1 MTPAQS
7 FLHVLAMLWGG
18 AGLADAFAWLPA
30 GARMTL
36 VVWLPRLFRLA
47 LLALGVAFAYRLLL
61 ASPGRRGSQHVRG
74 TRLVPFRFG
83 WLRRRLVFDR
93 WKLRIGGVVFPKRLQ
108 PQHLLIT
115 GATGAGKSQTLHG
128 MLDAIR
134 GRGDRVIVTDI
145 GAEALRGF
153 GVGGDML
160 LNPLDARGASWS
172 PFAELD
178 SAADAER
185 LAKSMIPD
193 HQEGIEREW
202 FIYSQALVAAV
213 LKRLIERGEATN
225 GALLHALTLAPPSE
239 LEALVSGLPAQAL
252 FHPGAEKML
261 ASVRGIVGTYLAPYA
276 YLPTDAGA
284 KSWSIRRHVRAGK
297 GWLWLSYREDQA
309 AALRPLLAAWIG
321 EAVSAILSLAPDAKR
336 RHWLLLDEVA
346 SLGRVQGLGDALT
359 KGRKYGLCAM
369 VGLQS
374 VAQLREAY
382 GRDGAQTLLS
392 CLSSQL
398 LLRANDPE
406 TAEYASLHLGE
417 REVVREIV
425 SRSHER
431 NRHTITPQH
440 SLERLVLPSQ
450 IQSLPNRVG
459 YLRLAGQDV
468 VRRVKI
474 PLVKR
479 ATTVEPFVPRKPTAA
494 AQPAPPAVPT
504 PVPPRRPPLDADAI
518 LKAARA
524 ATPEL
529 PQRPGRIDHE

>member
-1 MTPAQS
+1 MSPAQS
-7 FLHVLAMLWGG
+7 FLQVLSMLWSGE
-18 AGLADAFAWLPA
+18 GLAEVFAWLPA
-30 GARMTL
+30 GTRMTL
-36 VVWLPRLFRLA
+36 IVWLPRLFRLA
-47 LLALGVAFAYRLLL
+47 LIALGIAFAYRLLL
-61 ASPGRRGSQHVRG
+61 ASPGRRSEHVRG
-74 TRLVPFRFG
+74 TRLVRFRFA

-93 WKLRIGGVVFPKRLQ
+93 WKLRIGGVVFPKKLQ

-160 LNPLDARGASWS
+160 LNPLDARGAAWS

-193 HQEGIEREW
+193 HQEGMEREW

-213 LKRLIERGEATN
+213 LKRLVERGEATN
-225 GALLHALTLAPPSE
+225 GALLHALTLATPSE

-261 ASVRGIVGTYLAPYA
+261 ASVRGIVGTYLAPYT
-276 YLPTDAGA
+276 YLPADAGA
-284 KSWSIRRHVRAGK
+284 KSWSIRRHVREGR

-346 SLGRVQGLGDALT
+346 SLGRVQGLSDALT

-374 VAQLREAY
+374 VAQLRETY

-450 IQSLPNRVG
+450 IQSLPNRIG
-459 YLRLAGQDV
+459 YLRLAGQDI

-479 ATTVEPFVPRKPTAA
+479 ATTVESFVPKKPAVAA
-494 AQPAPPAVPT
+494 AQPSPPAVPT
-504 PVPPRRPPLDADAI
+504 PAPPRRPPLDADAI
-518 LKAARA
+518 L
-524 ATPEL
+524 
-529 PQRPGRIDHE
+529 GRTQTTVKE